1 MGNVAGRSMLDRILE
16 PVGAD
21 PFFEDYWSKKV
32 AVLKH
37 EAPDLLDGL
46 FGLDDIEEYLFVVR
60 PPLGEVR
67 LVKQGQWA
75 PIQEVMPLMS
85 SQTYTTQALYKALG
99 NGYTIVLNSVH
110 LRWPSIRRLAL
121 QLEERLQAGVEANVY
136 ITGTRSRG
144 FAIHSD
150 THDVLALQTHGAKR
164 WVIYERPGGE
174 AGGPDPTHDVQLEQ
188 GDALYIPVGVRHAAE
203 TTSDFSVHLAVGL
216 YPYTW
221 RRLLDDT
228 IERAVAADPRWSQP
242 VPLAQVAG
250 AAAPP
255 SLEELETRLRDC
267 LTRVDDLSPVLEAYR
282 QQLATTQR
290 RSNPPPSGYLGS
302 VAAAASITPQTAV
315 RRRPGVGVKVSVG
328 GMYAGLEFMGETLQ
342 TPRHIEES
350 LHFVADRDVFRIEEM
365 AGALSDD
372 SKVVLVRRLIRE
384 GLLELD
390 G

>member
-1 MGNVAGRSMLDRILE
+1 VENVAGRSMLDRILE

-46 FGLDDIEEYLFVVR
+46 FGLDDIEEYLFVAR

-75 PIQEVMPLMS
+75 PTQEVMPLMS
-85 SQTYTTQALYKALG
+85 SQTYATQALYKALG

-110 LRWPSIRRLAL
+110 RRWPSIRRLAL
-121 QLEERLQAGVEANVY
+121 QFEERLHAGVEANVY
-136 ITGTRSRG
+136 ITGTRSQG

-164 WVIYERPGGE
+164 WVIHERPGGE
-174 AGGPDPTHDVQLEQ
+174 AGGADPTHDLQLEQ

-221 RRLLDDT
+221 RQLLDDT
-228 IERAVAADPRWSQP
+228 IDRAVATDRRWSEP

-250 AAAPP
+250 AEAPP
-255 SLEELETRLRDC
+255 SLEELETRLREG
-267 LTRVDDLSPVLEAYR
+267 LTKIDDLSPVLEAYR
-282 QQLATTQR
+282 QQLTTTQR

-302 VAAAASITPQTAV
+302 VAAAGSITPRTAV
-315 RRRPGVGVKVSVG
+315 RRRPGVGVRVTVSG
-328 GMYAGLEFMGETLQ
+328 LYAGLEFMGETLR
-342 TPRHIEES
+342 TPLHIEES
-350 LHFVADRDVFRIEEM
+350 LRFVADRDAFRVEEI
-365 AGALSDD
+365 AGALSDN
-372 SKVVLVRRLIRE
+372 SKVVLARRLICE

-390 G
+390 A